1 MCLFAGI
8 WFVLVGGCC
17 VFGWG
22 SLFVLWVFL
31 VVVLCC
37 LVGVWLLFG
46 RVLVFCLFVG
56 VLLLLFY
63 FSALSFF
70 SVENS
75 FSSMAEKYVRL
86 RQLVSFP

>member
-17 VFGWG
+17 VFGRG

-46 RVLVFCLFVG
+46 RGLFICLFVG

-70 SVENS
+70 LVENS

-86 RQLVSFP
+86 RQLVGFP